1 MSSRILY
8 RSSGSSRSLC
18 GSEPAPP
25 MLRMLPA
32 LPMDRIEPA
41 LPILRIEP
49 ALPMDKIE
57 PALPILRMLPKLI
70 MLPTLPKLIML
81 SKLLAL
87 SGPTSLPARDSARF
101 RLERADLRIL
111 TSSVLAATPLSLPRR
126 GSLCRQAAEIE

>member
-32 LPMDRIEPA
+32 LPMDK
-41 LPILRIEP
+41 IEP
-49 ALPMDKIE
+49 ALPM
-57 PALPILRMLPKLI
+57 LRMLPKLI

-87 SGPTSLPARDSARF
+87 SGPTSLPARDIARV
-101 RLERADLRIL
+101 RLERADLCML
-111 TSSVLAATPLSLPRR
+111 TSSVLAATQLSLPRR
-126 GSLCRQAAEIE
+126 GSLCTQAAETAE